1 APRRVVLALHYAAPA
16 DLARAAIATLAQR
29 HESDGAFV
37 RLETADDLP
46 EVLVDRH
53 QVTEAL
59 TLLLSSVLECGPDP
73 ADVRVRLTRTE
84 DPAGPSGQ
92 PAPTARIDV
101 TYPAV
106 ITEHDLASDAGA
118 SPRRV
123 LRKMDLGPAE
133 KLLEA
138 NGGRLIRPVA
148 GEPTL
153 SVLLR
158 AAR

>member
-1 APRRVVLALHYAAPA
+1 MLALHYAAPA
-16 DLARAAIATLAQR
+16 ELARAAIATLAQR

-46 EVLVDRH
+46 EVLVDRQ

-73 ADVRVRLTRTE
+73 SDVRVRLTGTE
-84 DPAGPSGQ
+84 APAGPSGQ
-92 PAPTARIDV
+92 PALTARIDIS
-101 TYPAV
+101 YPAV
-106 ITEHDLASDAGA
+106 ITELDLGTEPGA
-118 SPRRV
+118 APRRS

-138 NGGRLIRPVA
+138 NGGRLIRPVG

-158 AAR
+158 AATR